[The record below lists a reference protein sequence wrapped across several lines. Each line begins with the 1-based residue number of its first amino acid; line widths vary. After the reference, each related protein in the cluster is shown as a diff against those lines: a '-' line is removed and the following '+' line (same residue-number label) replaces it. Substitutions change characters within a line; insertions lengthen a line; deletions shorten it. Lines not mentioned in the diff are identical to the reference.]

1 MVTQQVKRKPTA
13 ILSADVAG
21 YSRLMEEDE
30 PSTVKTLA
38 EYRETITSL
47 IQHHRGRLV
56 HVNPDDLEY
65 FTAGR

>member
-1 MVTQQVKRKPTA
+1 MATQQVIRKLRA
-13 ILSADVAG
+13 ILSADVVG

-30 PSTVKTLA
+30 PATVKTLT

-47 IQHHRGRLV
+47 IQHHRGRVV

>member
-1 MVTQQVKRKPTA
+1 
-13 ILSADVAG
+13 
-21 YSRLMEEDE
+21 MEEDE
-30 PSTVKTLA
+30 PATVKTLT

-47 IQHHRGRLV
+47 IQHHRGRVV